1 MEYLTTPDVMRLRA
15 CSERAAQY
23 AIHAACPRPVR
34 MRRGGRGRPVLA
46 APLDAYAAW
55 AGVDVPTLLAALR

>member
-1 MEYLTTPDVMRLRA
+1 MQHLTTHDVQRLRA
-15 CSERAAQY
+15 CSERAARD
-23 AIHAACPRPVR
+23 AIHAACPRPVHV
-34 MRRGGRGRPVLA
+34 RRGGRGRPVLA